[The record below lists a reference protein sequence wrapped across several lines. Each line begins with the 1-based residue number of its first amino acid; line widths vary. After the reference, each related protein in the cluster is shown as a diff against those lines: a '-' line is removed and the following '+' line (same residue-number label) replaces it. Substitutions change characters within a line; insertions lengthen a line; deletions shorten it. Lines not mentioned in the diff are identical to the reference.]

1 MINLHCA
8 RYSSVSIRKFSLNE
22 LKIFIE
28 FPKVKKLLPL
38 MKGNLLQRTFAVFD
52 CFVDVSI
59 VDGMNYSDKIAKGG
73 ELFFFKPHKS

>member
-1 MINLHCA
+1 M
-8 RYSSVSIRKFSLNE
+8 E
-22 LKIFIE
+22 
-28 FPKVKKLLPL
+28 
-38 MKGNLLQRTFAVFD
+38 GNLLQRTFAVFD